1 MSNKRNTD
9 NKLIEE
15 FNEKNYMIADLC
27 QKFASTNNANK
38 RKELAAE
45 IKKLEDEVKALQR
58 KIHKKTYR
66 SVRSMRFIPKRK

>member
-1 MSNKRNTD
+1 MSSKRKID
-9 NKLIEE
+9 DKLIEE

-27 QKFASTNNANK
+27 QKFRLTNNANK

-45 IKKLEDEVKALQR
+45 LKKLEDEVKAIQI

-66 SVRSMRFIPKRK
+66 SVRNMCFIPKRK

>member
-1 MSNKRNTD
+1 MSSKRKTD

-15 FNEKNYMIADLC
+15 FNEKNYMLADLC

-45 IKKLEDEVKALQR
+45 IKELEDEVKILQR

-66 SVRSMRFIPKRK
+66 SIRSMCFIPKHK

>member
-1 MSNKRNTD
+1 MSSKRKTD
-9 NKLIEE
+9 NKIIEE

-45 IKKLEDEVKALQR
+45 IKKLEDEVKTLQR
-58 KIHKKTYR
+58 KIHKKRYR